1 MVYVRRSPGG
11 SCSGVD
17 GPWRCC
23 GAEQTL
29 GVVRLLCSDTLSV
42 RMCRLGPAAT
52 RYTFWR
58 LLRGEGNRLEGLM
71 SGPGSPRPLKPVEEF
86 VFLRHA
92 PCVTLS
98 EEWLTVPCPLGSARE
113 PSSLGA
119 QGAYLQLGPWLALKA
134 RRGPRIG
141 LKLLMIGSLRL
152 GRAPEPRVEAAG
164 MLVLGPIFSRRV
176 HASAPEGCS
185 PRATLE
191 GSVEGSR
198 GQEPLIPRLNIPP
211 C

>member
-1 MVYVRRSPGG
+1 
-11 SCSGVD
+11 VD

-29 GVVRLLCSDTLSV
+29 GVVWLLCSDTLSV

-71 SGPGSPRPLKPVEEF
+71 SGPRSPRPLKPVEEF
-86 VFLRHA
+86 VFLRHT

-98 EEWLTVPCPLGSARE
+98 EEWLTVPRPLGSVGE

-119 QGAYLQLGPWLALKA
+119 QGACLQLGPWLALKA
-134 RRGPRIG
+134 RRGPRIR
-141 LKLLMIGSLRL
+141 LKLL
-152 GRAPEPRVEAAG
+152 
-164 MLVLGPIFSRRV
+164 
-176 HASAPEGCS
+176 
-185 PRATLE
+185 
-191 GSVEGSR
+191 
-198 GQEPLIPRLNIPP
+198 
-211 C
+211 